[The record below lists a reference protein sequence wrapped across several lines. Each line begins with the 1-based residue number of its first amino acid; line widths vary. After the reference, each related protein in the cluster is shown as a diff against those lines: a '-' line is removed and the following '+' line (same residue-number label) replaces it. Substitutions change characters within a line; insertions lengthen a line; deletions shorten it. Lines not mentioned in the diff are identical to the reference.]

1 MPNIIYEY
9 VNEEGAIIHIHAED
23 AHTRPVTRSGRRDKG
38 ETVTKKIQMKFEEAL
53 GTVTAAAA
61 GLKKVI
67 DKVNPSEASVEFSLK
82 SEGEAGIF
90 TICRATAAAE
100 FKITL
105 TWKKE
110 KTNQAPLT

>member
-9 VNEEGAIIHIHAED
+9 VNEDGATIHIQAEEPN
-23 AHTRPVTRSGRRDKG
+23 ARPVMRGRAKED
-38 ETVTKKIQMKFEEAL
+38 TVTKKIQMKFEEAL
-53 GTVTAAAA
+53 GTVTAAAS

-67 DKVNPSEASVEFSLK
+67 DKVNPTEASVEFSLK

-110 KTNQAPLT
+110 NNNKTPLI

>member
-9 VNEEGAIIHIHAED
+9 VNEDGAIIHIHAED
-23 AHTRPVTRSGRRDKG
+23 PNPRPVTRGRRDK
-38 ETVTKKIQMKFEEAL
+38 EESVTKKIQMKFEDAL
-53 GTVTAAAA
+53 GTVTAAAS

-82 SEGEAGIF
+82 SEVEAGIF

-110 KTNQAPLT
+110 NTNKTPLT

>member
-9 VNEEGAIIHIHAED
+9 VNEDGDIIHIHAED
-23 AHTRPVTRSGRRDKG
+23 ANSRPVTRSGRRDQ
-38 ETVTKKIQMKFEEAL
+38 EESVTKKIQMKFEDAL
-53 GTVTAAAA
+53 GTVTAAAS

-110 KTNQAPLT
+110 NTNKTPLT